1 MNEVP
6 DFVIFLGRFHP
17 LLVHLPI
24 GFLLFAFLL
33 EIYQRIKKINDFNKA
48 ISAALLLGG
57 AGAIAAS
64 VLGYMLSQSGGYN
77 QDMLDQH
84 FWFAIVTIVISL
96 LAWALKENYLKLKL
110 DQNSKI
116 HLYLSVVIVI
126 LISVTGHLGGNL
138 THGSEYLMEYAPFG
152 RPEKIVL
159 EPVLDVQEAT
169 LYGHLVAPILKE
181 KCLSCHNE
189 SKLKGQLSLQDS
201 VSMFKGGKHGNSL
214 VIGDADASEIY
225 KRVMLDLHDKK
236 FMPPEGKPGLT
247 ENEKEIL
254 AYWINTGKA
263 DFSKK
268 IKEVETTEEILK
280 VASALLGLDEKSAAA
295 KLATVS
301 QISEDVLNELA
312 KEGFVLRELVFGS
325 SLYDVVLPE
334 NSSATTEEMAS
345 KFEVLAKVGSNVL
358 WLSVRNNHV
367 SDALLSEIALFENLQ
382 KLHLNKNP
390 ITDIGIQNLS
400 SIPSLKSLN
409 IYETEVT
416 EHSFETLNSIKSLK
430 NVYLWK
436 TGITDIQIKEFEKN
450 ESHLNLILGI

>member
-33 EIYQRIKKINDFNKA
+33 EIYQRFRKVNDFDKA

-57 AGAIAAS
+57 VGAIAAS
-64 VLGYMLSQSGGYN
+64 ALGYMLSQSGGYN

-84 FWFAIVTIVISL
+84 FWFAIVTILISL
-96 LAWALKENYLKLKL
+96 VAWALKENYLKLKL
-110 DQNSKI
+110 DKNSKV
-116 HLYLSVVIVI
+116 HLYSSIIIVV
-126 LISVTGHLGGNL
+126 LISITGHLGGNL
-138 THGSEYLMEYAPFG
+138 THGSEYLVEYAPFG
-152 RPEKIVL
+152 RPERIVL
-159 EPVLDVQEAT
+159 EPVTVVEEAT

-201 VSMFKGGKHGNSL
+201 ISMFKGGKHGFTL
-214 VIGDADASEIY
+214 VVGDANASELY
-225 KRVMLDLHDKK
+225 KRVMLDPHDKK
-236 FMPPEGKPGLT
+236 YMPPEGKPGLT
-247 ENEKEIL
+247 DDEKEIL

-263 DFSKK
+263 NFSKK
-268 IKEVETTEEILK
+268 IKDFETSEDMLR
-280 VASALLGLDEKSAAA
+280 VASNLLGLDEKSAAA

-301 QISEDVLNELA
+301 EVTQDVLNELS

-325 SLYDVVLPE
+325 NLYDVFLPQ
-334 NSSATTEEMAS
+334 NSSDSDEEMIR
-345 KFEVLAKVGSNVL
+345 KMEVLSKIGSNIL
-358 WLSVRNNHV
+358 WLSVQNNHV
-367 SDALLSEIALFENLQ
+367 TDVVLSKIASFENLQ
-382 KLHLNKNP
+382 KLDLNENS
-390 ITDIGIQNLS
+390 ITDVGIENLAT
-400 SIPSLKSLN
+400 IPSLKSLN

-416 EHSFETLNSIKSLK
+416 QKCLKVLKSIETLK

-436 TGITDIQIKEFEKN
+436 TGITEAQIKEFEKI
-450 ESHLNLILGI
+450 ESHLNLISGI